1 MCDKDNVLNTA
12 VSYVRFGWMYN
23 VNMNCTIL
31 SCDIPVVLDTIR
43 RYRIV
48 QSKHN

>member
-1 MCDKDNVLNTA
+1 VRKDKAKFL
-12 VSYVRFGWMYN
+12 
-23 VNMNCTIL
+23 IL
-31 SCDIPVVLDTIR
+31 SCDIPIVLDTIR